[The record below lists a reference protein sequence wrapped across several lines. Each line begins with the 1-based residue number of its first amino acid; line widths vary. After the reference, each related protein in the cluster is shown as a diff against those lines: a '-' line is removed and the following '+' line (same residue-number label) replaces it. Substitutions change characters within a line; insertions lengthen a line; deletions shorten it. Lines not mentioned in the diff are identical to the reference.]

1 MSKCVLPVLAKG
13 VDTES
18 VILAACKSH
27 CGFLCISE
35 LAAWFVKLM
44 TQTFTVIIL
53 GPVREGFSIS
63 QIMPEMHEAGVFPC
77 CLLGSLLLLWRD
89 VFTSGKFDT
98 GVSSWESA
106 GRMHWVGQQR
116 QPWAQ
121 PRFQL
126 GVTVCVSE
134 KLVMNF
140 CFPPKCKLHISE
152 LLARLSFNR
161 LSF

>member
-77 CLLGSLLLLWRD
+77 CLLGSLLLL
-89 VFTSGKFDT
+89 
-98 GVSSWESA
+98 
-106 GRMHWVGQQR
+106 
-116 QPWAQ
+116 
-121 PRFQL
+121 
-126 GVTVCVSE
+126 
-134 KLVMNF
+134 
-140 CFPPKCKLHISE
+140 
-152 LLARLSFNR
+152 
-161 LSF
+161 